1 MPAWTSSSGCRRA
14 ADRGAPA
21 HAVDAGE
28 RLTVRLRA
36 QSMLERVTIETRTV
50 LSESDAN
57 IVRGALADALALR
70 DAAIEDDHDPRYL
83 HPARTIRILIAD
95 GECRSVS
102 ALAAAAF
109 VDTVD
114 PALAPEAPARPLR
127 LLVDAVPHPARDGD
141 ELLER
146 IVTADIDV
154 GLIAIA
160 ERLDHAR
167 HLHMRSD
174 LDWPSF
180 HGQVRSVYVPAARR
194 LSALM
199 SRRLERWADAFERRL
214 ILPH

>member
-1 MPAWTSSSGCRRA
+1 VA
-14 ADRGAPA
+14 
-21 HAVDAGE
+21 AGE
-28 RLTVRLRA
+28 RLTTVRPRA
-36 QSMLERVTIETRTV
+36 QSMLERVTIEARTV
-50 LSESDAN
+50 LTGSGAN
-57 IVRGALADALALR
+57 IVRDALADALALR
-70 DAAIEDDHDPRYL
+70 DAAVEDDHDSRYL

-95 GECRSVS
+95 GECRSAN

-114 PALAPEAPARPLR
+114 PALTPEAPAPALR
-127 LLVDAVPHPARDGD
+127 FLADAVPRPGRHGD

-154 GLIAIA
+154 GLIAVA

-167 HLHMRSD
+167 HLHLRND

-180 HGQVRSVYVPAARR
+180 HAQVRSVYVPAARR
-194 LSALM
+194 FSALI

-214 ILPH
+214 ILPP